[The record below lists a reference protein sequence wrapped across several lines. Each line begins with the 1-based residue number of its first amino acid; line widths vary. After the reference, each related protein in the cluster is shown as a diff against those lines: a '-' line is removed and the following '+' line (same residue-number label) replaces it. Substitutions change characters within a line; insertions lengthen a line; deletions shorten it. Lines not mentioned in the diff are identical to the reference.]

1 MAKRNKILLIVLAVF
16 IGIIIFLSFG
26 FHTSNFNDLIQKKF
40 NDQYKKVKLEFKD
53 TRVSLDIKDFAV
65 KFSLN
70 QPKLYHK
77 GDLTNIYQTN
87 FGVGIFS
94 AIKGDY
100 NPKFVEVKFSEN
112 SFEKSINLI
121 RDVFLEDGQK
131 GYLDNKVK
139 KGFIKGDLKI
149 YNEETLKIEFLGSIK
164 DTSFVISNELPE
176 FQNINADIE
185 YKNNELN
192 INISSGSAAGLNFD
206 KSKIFVTES
215 SDSYKASLDL
225 NLTGKFNSLKEF
237 KNLKIAALEDVT
249 KNIEK
254 LSFSTT
260 ATNKI
265 DLEFDKKG
273 NLLNTSVKGKAD
285 IVNLELDLLQSA
297 YPNVLDDKNRKFK
310 NGKFKVDFDKTNFF
324 VNGIIFNQND
334 TLDFKINSDLNK
346 KTSKINIISDINFV
360 NWQKVFKPEYIKGSS
375 KLYVQ
380 LNVNKDQYYF
390 DTRIDIKK
398 SLINFSP
405 INFNKLLNDDGQILL
420 KGEIKKS
427 ASVLEKV
434 VINAGKNNIEL
445 FDLNF
450 DENFSITS
458 LNSIVVN
465 TDKSNFKIISSKKS
479 NINHIEITGKKLDA
493 KYIIDS
499 LTSSKPSNVVS
510 KKFNGTISA
519 NLDTVDTGTNDDIR
533 DFNLTGTILNG
544 KFTKL
549 DANGVFSNKEK
560 ISIKISKN
568 KNGNLTTYML
578 SDRARPF
585 IAGFSFIKGFEKGK
599 LEFTSED
606 LSATFSKGKIII
618 SDFKIREIPVLAQ
631 ILSLASVTGILDTLK
646 GEGIRFDNTVIVYEN
661 DEKFFTF
668 KDFYGT
674 GPSLG
679 FIVEGRINNLDD
691 FVSLDGN
698 LIPAYEVN
706 RLLSNIPILGQI
718 LTGKSGDGV
727 FGVSFK
733 IKGKDNN
740 FETSINPVRT
750 ITPRFVQRFVD
761 IFRTSK

>member
-1 MAKRNKILLIVLAVF
+1 MAKKNKILLIILAVF
-16 IGIIIFLSFG
+16 IGIIAFLSFG
-26 FHTSNFNDLIQKKF
+26 FQTSNFNDLIQKRF

-53 TRVSLDIKDFAV
+53 IRVSLDIKDFAV

-94 AIKGDY
+94 AIKGNY
-100 NPKFVEVKFSEN
+100 NPKFIEVKFSEN

-121 RDVFLEDGQK
+121 RDVFLEDSQK

-149 YNEETLKIEFLGSIK
+149 YNEDTIKIEFLGSIK
-164 DTSFVISNELPE
+164 DTSFIISNELPE

-185 YKNNELN
+185 YKNSELN

-206 KSKIFVTES
+206 KSKILLNES

-237 KNLKIAALEDVT
+237 KNLKIAALEDIT

-285 IVNLELDLLQSA
+285 IANLELDLLQSS

-310 NGKFKVDFDKTNFF
+310 NGKFKVEFDKTNVF

-380 LNVNKDQYYF
+380 LNANKDQYYF

-398 SLINFSP
+398 SLINFTP

-420 KGEIKKS
+420 KGEIKKNS
-427 ASVLEKV
+427 SVLEKV
-434 VINAGKNNIEL
+434 TINAGKNNIEL
-445 FDLNF
+445 FDINF

-458 LNSIVVN
+458 LNSITVN
-465 TDKSNFKIISSKKS
+465 TDKSNFKITSSKKG
-479 NINHIEITGKKLDA
+479 NINHIEITGKRLDA

-499 LTSSKPSNVVS
+499 LTSSKPSTVVS

-533 DFNLTGTILNG
+533 DFNLTGTFLKGQFN
-544 KFTKL
+544 KL

-560 ISIKISKN
+560 ITIKISRN
-568 KNGNLTTYML
+568 KNGNIATYML

-599 LEFTSED
+599 IEFTSED
-606 LSATFSKGKIII
+606 LSATSSKGKIIVT
-618 SDFKIREIPVLAQ
+618 DFKIKEIPVLAQ

-679 FIVEGRINNLDD
+679 FIVEGRINNADD
-691 FVSLDGN
+691 HVSLDGN
-698 LIPAYEVN
+698 IIPAYEVN

-740 FETSINPVRT
+740 FETTINPVRT

>member
-16 IGIIIFLSFG
+16 IGIIVFLSFG
-26 FHTSNFNDLIQKKF
+26 FQTSNFNDLIQKKF

-94 AIKGDY
+94 AIKGNY

>member
-1 MAKRNKILLIVLAVF
+1 MSKRNKILLIVLAVF
-16 IGIIIFLSFG
+16 IGIIVFLSFG
-26 FHTSNFNDLIQKKF
+26 FQTSNFNDLIQKKF

-94 AIKGDY
+94 AIKGNY

-131 GYLDNKVK
+131 GYFDNKVK

-192 INISSGSAAGLNFD
+192 INISSGSATGLNFN

-237 KNLKIAALEDVT
+237 KNLKIATLEDVT

>member
-1 MAKRNKILLIVLAVF
+1 MLKRNKILLILTLILISLIA
-16 IGIIIFLSFG
+16 FLSFG
-26 FHTSNFNDLIQKKF
+26 FQTSNFNELIQKKF
-40 NDQYKKVKLEFKD
+40 NDQYKKIKLEFKD
-53 TRVSLDIKDFAV
+53 TRVSLDIEDFAV

-70 QPKLYHK
+70 EPKIYHK

-87 FGVGIFS
+87 FGVDIIS
-94 AIKGDY
+94 AIKGNY
-100 NPKFVEVKFSEN
+100 NPKFIEVKFSEN

-121 RDVFLEDGQK
+121 RDVFLEDNQK
-131 GYLDNKVK
+131 NYFDNKVK

-149 YNEETLKIEFLGSIK
+149 YNEDIVKIEFLGSIK
-164 DTSFVISNELPE
+164 DTSFIISNELPE
-176 FQNINADIE
+176 FQNINAEIE
-185 YKNNELN
+185 FKNKELN
-192 INISSGSAAGLNFD
+192 VNISSGSAAGLNFD
-206 KSKIFVTES
+206 KSKISINDT

-225 NLTGKFNSLKEF
+225 NLNGKFNSLKEF
-237 KNLKIAALEDVT
+237 KNLKIAALEEIT

-260 ATNKI
+260 ANNKI

-285 IVNLELDLLQSA
+285 VTNLELDLLQNA

-310 NGKFKVDFDKTNFF
+310 NGKFKAEFDKSNVS

-334 TLDFKINSDLNK
+334 SLDFKINSDLNK

-380 LNVNKDQYYF
+380 LNTNKDQYYF

-398 SLINFSP
+398 SLINFTP

-420 KGEIKKS
+420 KGEIKKNT
-427 ASVLEKV
+427 SVLEKV
-434 VINAGKNNIEL
+434 TINAGKNNIEL
-445 FDLNF
+445 FDINF

-458 LNSIVVN
+458 LNSITVN

-479 NINHIEITGKKLDA
+479 NINHIEISGKRLDA

-499 LTSSKPSNVVS
+499 LTSSKPSTVVS
-510 KKFNGTISA
+510 KKFNGTISV

-533 DFNLTGTILNG
+533 DFNLTGTILKG
-544 KFTKL
+544 KFAKL

-568 KNGNLTTYML
+568 KNGNISTYML

-599 LEFTSED
+599 LEFASED
-606 LSATFSKGKIII
+606 LSATSSKGKIII
-618 SDFKIREIPVLAQ
+618 TDFRIKEIPVLAQ

-661 DEKFFTF
+661 DEKFFNF

-679 FIVEGRINNLDD
+679 FIVEGRINNEDH

-718 LTGKSGDGV
+718 LTGRSGDGV

-740 FETSINPVRT
+740 FETTINPVRT

-761 IFRTSK
+761 IFRSSK

>member
-94 AIKGDY
+94 AIKGNY

>member
-94 AIKGDY
+94 AIKGNY
-100 NPKFVEVKFSEN
+100 NPKFVAVKFSEN

-192 INISSGSAAGLNFD
+192 INISSGSATGLNFD

-237 KNLKIAALEDVT
+237 KNLKIATLEDVT

-273 NLLNTSVKGKAD
+273 NLLNTSIKGKAD

-310 NGKFKVDFDKTNFF
+310 NGKFKVEFDKTNVF

-519 NLDTVDTGTNDDIR
+519 NLDIVDTGTNDDIR

>member
-16 IGIIIFLSFG
+16 IGIIVFLSFG
-26 FHTSNFNDLIQKKF
+26 FQTSNFNELIQKKF

-94 AIKGDY
+94 AIKGNY

-192 INISSGSAAGLNFD
+192 INISSGSATGLNFD

-285 IVNLELDLLQSA
+285 IVNLELDLLQGA
-297 YPNVLDDKNRKFK
+297 YPNVLDEKNRKFK

-334 TLDFKINSDLNK
+334 TLDLKINSDLNK

>member
-1 MAKRNKILLIVLAVF
+1 MLKRNKILLIVLAILISLVA
-16 IGIIIFLSFG
+16 FLSFG
-26 FHTSNFNDLIQKKF
+26 FQTSNFNDLIKKRF

-53 TRVSLDIKDFAV
+53 IRVSLDIKDFAV

-94 AIKGDY
+94 AIKGNY
-100 NPKFVEVKFSEN
+100 NPKFIEIKFSEN

-121 RDVFLEDGQK
+121 RDVFLEDNQK
-131 GYLDNKVK
+131 SYFDNKVK

-149 YNEETLKIEFLGSIK
+149 YNEDTVKIEFLGSIK
-164 DTSFVISNELPE
+164 DTSFIISNELPE

-206 KSKIFVTES
+206 KSKISVNES
-215 SDSYKASLDL
+215 SDSFKASLDL

-237 KNLKIAALEDVT
+237 KNLKIEALEDIT

-260 ATNKI
+260 ANNKI
-265 DLEFDKKG
+265 DVEFDKKG

-285 IVNLELDLLQSA
+285 ISNLELDLLQSA

-310 NGKFKVDFDKTNFF
+310 NGKFKVEFDKTN
-324 VNGIIFNQND
+324 VSTNGIIFNQND

-346 KTSKINIISDINFV
+346 KTSKINIISDINFA

-375 KLYVQ
+375 KLYIQ
-380 LNVNKDQYYF
+380 LNTNKDQYYF

-398 SLINFSP
+398 SLINFTP

-420 KGEIKKS
+420 KGEVKKNT
-427 ASVLEKV
+427 SVLEKV
-434 VINAGKNNIEL
+434 TINAGKNNIEL
-445 FDLNF
+445 FDINF

-458 LNSIVVN
+458 LNSITVN
-465 TDKSNFKIISSKKS
+465 TDKSNFKITSSKKS
-479 NINHIEITGKKLDA
+479 NISHIEITGKRLDA

-499 LTSSKPSNVVS
+499 LTSSKPSTVVS

-533 DFNLTGTILNG
+533 DFNLTGTILKG
-544 KFTKL
+544 QFSKL

-560 ISIKISKN
+560 ITIKISKN
-568 KNGNLTTYML
+568 KNGNIATYML

-599 LEFTSED
+599 LEFNSED
-606 LSATFSKGKIII
+606 LSTTSSKGKIII
-618 SDFKIREIPVLAQ
+618 TDFKIKEIPVLAQ

-679 FIVEGRINNLDD
+679 FIVEGKINNADN

-698 LIPAYEVN
+698 VIPAYEVN

-733 IKGKDNN
+733 IKGKDDN
-740 FETSINPVRT
+740 FETTINPVRT
-750 ITPRFVQRFVD
+750 LTPRFVQRFVD
-761 IFRTSK
+761 IFRSAK

>member
-334 TLDFKINSDLNK
+334 TLDLKINSDLNK

-420 KGEIKKS
+420 KGEIKKN

-458 LNSIVVN
+458 LNSIIVN

-750 ITPRFVQRFVD
+750 ITPRFVQRFID
-761 IFRTSK
+761 MFRSSK

>member
-1 MAKRNKILLIVLAVF
+1 MSKRNKILLIVLAVF

>member
-192 INISSGSAAGLNFD
+192 INISSGSATGLNFD

-237 KNLKIAALEDVT
+237 KNLKIATLEDVT

>member
-26 FHTSNFNDLIQKKF
+26 FQTSNFNDLIQKKF

-94 AIKGDY
+94 AIKGNY

-192 INISSGSAAGLNFD
+192 INISSGSATGLNFD

>member
-1 MAKRNKILLIVLAVF
+1 MAKRNKILFIVLVVF
-16 IGIIIFLSFG
+16 IGIIAFLSFG
-26 FHTSNFNDLIQKKF
+26 FQTSNFNDLIQKKF

-94 AIKGDY
+94 AIKGNY

-192 INISSGSAAGLNFD
+192 INISSGSATGLNFD

-215 SDSYKASLDL
+215 SNSYKASLDL

-285 IVNLELDLLQSA
+285 IVNLELDLLQGA
-297 YPNVLDDKNRKFK
+297 YPNVLDEKNRKFK

-519 NLDTVDTGTNDDIR
+519 NLDIVDTGTNDDIR

>member
-16 IGIIIFLSFG
+16 IGIIVFLSFG
-26 FHTSNFNDLIQKKF
+26 FQTSNFNDLIQKKF

-94 AIKGDY
+94 AIKGNY

-237 KNLKIAALEDVT
+237 KNLKIATLEDVT

>member
-94 AIKGDY
+94 AIKGNY

-192 INISSGSAAGLNFD
+192 INISSGSATGLNFD

>member
-1 MAKRNKILLIVLAVF
+1 MLKINKILLIITLIF
-16 IGIIIFLSFG
+16 ISLIVFLSFG
-26 FHTSNFNDLIQKKF
+26 FQTSKFNELIQKKF
-40 NDQYKKVKLEFKD
+40 NDQYKIIKLEFKD

-70 QPKLYHK
+70 EPKIYHK

-87 FGVGIFS
+87 FGVDIIS
-94 AIKGDY
+94 AIKGNY
-100 NPKFVEVKFSEN
+100 NPKFIEVKFSEN

-121 RDVFLEDGQK
+121 RDVFLEDKQK
-131 GYLDNKVK
+131 NYFDNKVK

-149 YNEETLKIEFLGSIK
+149 YNEDIVKIEFLGSIK
-164 DTSFVISNELPE
+164 DTSFIISSELPE
-176 FQNINADIE
+176 FQNINAE
-185 YKNNELN
+185 VEFKNEELN
-192 INISSGSAAGLNFD
+192 INISSGSAVGLNFD
-206 KSKIFVTES
+206 KSNISVKEI
-215 SDSYKASLDL
+215 SDSYKASLNL
-225 NLTGKFNSLKEF
+225 NLNGKFNSLKEF
-237 KNLKIAALEDVT
+237 KNLQIVALEDIT

-260 ATNKI
+260 ANSKI
-265 DLEFDKKG
+265 NLEFDKKG
-273 NLLNTSVKGKAD
+273 KLLKTFVKGKAD
-285 IVNLELDLLQSA
+285 IANLELDLLQTS

-310 NGKFKVDFDKTNFF
+310 NGKFKADFDKSNVS

-334 TLDFKINSDLNK
+334 SLDLKINSDLNK
-346 KTSKINIISDINFV
+346 KTSKINIISDINFI

-380 LNVNKDQYYF
+380 LNTNKDQHYF

-398 SLINFSP
+398 SLINFTP

-420 KGEIKKS
+420 KGQIKKNT
-427 ASVLEKV
+427 SVLEKV
-434 VINAGKNNIEL
+434 TINTGKNNIEL
-445 FDLNF
+445 FDINF
-450 DENFSITS
+450 DENFSITT
-458 LNSIVVN
+458 LNSITVN
-465 TDKSNFKIISSKKS
+465 TNKSNFKIISSKKS
-479 NINHIEITGKKLDA
+479 NINHIEISGERLDA

-499 LTSSKPSNVVS
+499 LTSSKPSTVVS
-510 KKFNGTISA
+510 KKFNGTISV

-533 DFNLTGTILNG
+533 DFNLTGTILKG
-544 KFTKL
+544 KFAKL
-549 DANGVFSNKEK
+549 DANGTFFNKEK
-560 ISIKISKN
+560 ITIKISKN
-568 KNGNLTTYML
+568 KNGNIATYIL

-606 LSATFSKGKIII
+606 LSSTSSKGKIII
-618 SDFKIREIPVLAQ
+618 TDYRIKEIPVLAQ

-679 FIVEGRINNLDD
+679 FIVEGRINNEDH

-740 FETSINPVRT
+740 FETTINPVRT

-761 IFRTSK
+761 IFRSSK